1 MRPTL
6 RILLFVL
13 LGSFVGC
20 QEMPTDAPESADEA
34 VFARGGNKP
43 PKDPPTG
50 GTADPA
56 IAFGYGDILMVMDED
71 GSHRTEL
78 IEGVGR
84 GVSWSPNGR
93 SIAYGPGGAGWS
105 STIVVADLAL
115 SNGIPVVVGSRDLN
129 VPHPHSPSWSPLGD
143 LIAYGGGCDP
153 GEGDGTCPPDGFMNH
168 IRAVPASG
176 GTAFTIYETPD
187 CVDPYD
193 CRISSTPAWH
203 PDGDQIAFVEA
214 RDGWTVHAL
223 RLVDV
228 GGAPTQ
234 VSQALIDPGALS
246 FICNPDWSPDGS
258 RIAFWGRET
267 EGGGANLFV
276 YDVADDM
283 WTNLGLTS
291 NRGCE
296 ELSWSPDGTR
306 WVVRQDG
313 AIRIV
318 DADPNSSSYGQV
330 IPRKKSKLAFGNY
343 PAWRP
348 CETGSDGCGLAP

>member
-1 MRPTL
+1 MF
-6 RILLFVL
+6 LLL
-13 LGSFVGC
+13 ASFVGC
-20 QEMPTDAPESADEA
+20 QEMPTDTPESADEA
-34 VFARGGNKP
+34 LFAKPGNKP
-43 PKDPPTG
+43 PKDPPTAG
-50 GTADPA
+50 IADPA
-56 IAFGYGDILMVMDED
+56 IAFGSSDILVVMDED

-84 GVSWSPNGR
+84 GVSWSPDGR
-93 SIAYGPGGAGWS
+93 SIAYGPGGLGWS

-115 SNGIPVVVGSRDLN
+115 SNGIPVVVGSRDLD
-129 VPHPHSPSWSPLGD
+129 VPHPRSPSWSPLGD

-176 GTAFTIYETPD
+176 GAAFTIYETPG

-193 CRISSTPAWH
+193 CLISSTPAWH

-234 VSQALIDPGALS
+234 VSKTLIDPGELS
-246 FICNPDWSPDGS
+246 FICDPDWSPDGS
-258 RIAFWGRET
+258 KIAFWGRET

-291 NRGCE
+291 NRVCE

-306 WVVRQDG
+306 WVVRQDDG
-313 AIRIV
+313 IRIV

-330 IPRKKSKLAFGNY
+330 IPRKKSKLAFGY
-343 PAWRP
+343 SPAWRP
-348 CETGSDGCGLAP
+348 CEAGSDGCGLAP